1 MSAAMSMTVPLMND
15 VEIPDDFFAAIESG
29 QRTISVPV
37 ESADCVISAVM
48 VVTMTLTML
57 GAP

>member
-15 VEIPDDFFAAIESG
+15 VEIPHDFFAAIESW
-29 QRTISVPV
+29 QSTISVPV
-37 ESADCVISAVM
+37 ESADCVMSAVM
-48 VVTMTLTML
+48 VMTLTML